1 MENET
6 KAATTCESVLG
17 GWQTKWEGHF
27 VGPIMNKTTDLWNWQ
42 REYFTPDVVA
52 TLAHLR
58 DHGFQYIDVSIKGTV
73 TGGKTFSTPINAR
86 SVAAKASWEN
96 EATRAARASRHWVEA
111 NGVMYTSMDKA
122 FKALRLP
129 EGDAHGFRR
138 RLVDSVTQQASFAGI
153 EFKLVKPSNPSNVG

>member
-27 VGPIMNKTTDLWNWQ
+27 VGPIMNKTTDLWDWQ
-42 REYFTPDVVA
+42 HLYFTPDVKA

-58 DHGFQYIDVSIKGTV
+58 DHGFQHIDVTIKGTV
-73 TGGKTFSTPINAR
+73 TGGKTFGTPINAR

-96 EATRAARASRHWVEA
+96 EATRTARTTRHWVEA

-129 EGDAHGFRR
+129 EGDAHSFRVK
-138 RLVDSVTQQASFAGI
+138 LVGSDPQQGSFAGI
-153 EFKLVKPSNPSNVG
+153 DFKLVKPNNPNSVG